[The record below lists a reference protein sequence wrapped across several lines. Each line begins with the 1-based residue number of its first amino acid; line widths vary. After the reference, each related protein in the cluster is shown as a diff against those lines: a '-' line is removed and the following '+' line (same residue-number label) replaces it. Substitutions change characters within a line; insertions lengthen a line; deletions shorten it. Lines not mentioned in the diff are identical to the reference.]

1 MNRQAVNKITRKIVG
16 QFPEMD
22 GVKPAIRRQEAPG
35 NGRSL
40 FLLTY
45 KGQAELPGGKSLQR
59 IVRVVAD
66 DEGRVI
72 RISTSR

>member
-1 MNRQAVNKITRKIVG
+1 MKQKMVSEITRKVVK
-16 QFPEMD
+16 QFPELD
-22 GVKPAIRRQEAPG
+22 GVEPAVRRQGVPG
-35 NGRSL
+35 NGASQ

-45 KGQAELPGGKSLQR
+45 KGIAELPGGKTMKR

-66 DEGRVI
+66 ESGRVI

>member
-1 MNRQAVNKITRKIVG
+1 MKSKAVSQITHQVVD
-16 QFPEMD
+16 QFPELN
-22 GVKPAIRRQEAPG
+22 GVKPAVRRQDTPG
-35 NGRSL
+35 NGASQ

-45 KGQAELPGGKSLQR
+45 KGVAELPGGKQMKR

-66 DEGRVI
+66 EDGHVI

>member
-1 MNRQAVNKITRKIVG
+1 MKQQAVSAIARKVVD

-22 GVKPAIRRQEAPG
+22 GVKPSVRRQGVPG
-35 NGRSL
+35 NGASQ
-40 FLLTY
+40 FLLTF
-45 KGQAELPGGKSLQR
+45 KGVSELPGGKSMKR

-66 DEGRVI
+66 EDGHVI